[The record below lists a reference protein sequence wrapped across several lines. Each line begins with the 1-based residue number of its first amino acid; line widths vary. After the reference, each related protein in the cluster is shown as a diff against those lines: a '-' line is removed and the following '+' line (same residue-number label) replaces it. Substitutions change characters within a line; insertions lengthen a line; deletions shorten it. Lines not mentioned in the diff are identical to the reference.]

1 MINSIRLHSLR
12 VSEFIQLQRDT
23 LAIVLNGDPD
33 ALMVRAQYAALLS
46 KTDEI
51 EDLFKLSQGS
61 VITGEI
67 QALDERRDRAINGV
81 TLQIQALAYSAD
93 ATVSNHAKVLEAH
106 LNLFGSGIAKD
117 NYLSETTVLRN
128 IINDWKTKPELLA
141 AMSALQLTPWQTEM
155 EQANIAFSEAYSK
168 RKDELAA
175 APLEKLKTLRLEG
188 NEAYYKLRNRLN
200 SYMDI
205 NDGAEPWASTISK
218 LNQNMSNYTTLLNRR
233 GSSAGGSEQVEET
246 PLV

>member
-1 MINSIRLHSLR
+1 MINSIKLQSLR
-12 VSEFIQLQRDT
+12 ISEFIQLQRDT
-23 LAIVLNGDPD
+23 LAIVLTGDPD
-33 ALMVRAQYAALLS
+33 ALMVRPLYAALLS

-51 EDLFKLSQGS
+51 EGLFKLSQGS
-61 VITGEI
+61 IITKEI
-67 QALDERRDRAINGV
+67 QTLDDRRDRAINGV

-93 ATVSNHAKVLEAH
+93 ATVSNHAKVLETH

-128 IINDWKTKPELLA
+128 IINDWKTKPELLT
-141 AMSALQLTPWQTEM
+141 AMTALQLTSWQTEM
-155 EQANIAFSEAYSK
+155 EQANNAFSEAYSK
-168 RKDELAA
+168 RNDELAA

-188 NEAYYKLRNRLN
+188 NDAYYKLRNRLN
-200 SYMDI
+200 SHMDI

-233 GSSAGGSEQVEET
+233 GSTVGGSEPVEAPPTE
-246 PLV
+246 